1 MKQQTRTFKVGDR
14 VRWSVGDQAGDRGT
28 VTRILL
34 RDEVNYFEVTWD
46 DGEVIDYMDWPGT
59 GCRKIGVAA

>member
-1 MKQQTRTFKVGDR
+1 MELKRTFKVGDR
-14 VRWSVGDQAGDRGT
+14 VRWSVGDQAGDRG
-28 VTRILL
+28 VVSRMFE
-34 RDEVNYFEVTWD
+34 RNGVAYFDVTWD